1 MAPPALASGTTPD
14 FGPNVKIFDPSTP
27 VDQINSHLASIA
39 NEPEFSSN
47 RHAVYFKPGTYG
59 SSAGQDDP
67 ATATGIVNTQVG
79 YYTSI
84 AGLGSSPDD
93 VKINGALHAEPNQAA
108 DGTSDSLTV
117 FYRSLANLAVNPIQ
131 RPVGADAQRAR
142 PEGIEA
148 PHTMRWATSQASPL
162 RRVHILGNLDL
173 TGQYGANAFG
183 TELADSKVDRTVIS
197 DDGTTGPAQA
207 QYYTRDSQI
216 GSWSGDGVNLVFS
229 GVTGAPR
236 TNFGA
241 GGTTTLATT
250 PTSRPAP
257 FLTINSGVYE
267 VFVPSA
273 RTTTSGANWST
284 ASNAGVRIPVS
295 KFYIAKPTTDTAA
308 TINAA
313 LASGK
318 HLLLTPGVYRLN
330 GPIKVTRANTV
341 VLGMGY
347 ATLAPSGGAAA
358 ITIGDVPGVVVS
370 SIMIDASSGTDVLVQ
385 VGTRGATHV
394 GDAVNPTALSDVFV
408 RVGGAQ
414 EGSARTM
421 LEVNS
426 DRVILDGCWL
436 WRADHG
442 AGVGWTSN
450 TVDTGLLVNGAD
462 VTALGLFVEHTQ
474 KNQVVWNGERGTTV
488 FYQSEMP
495 YDPPNQESWSDGT
508 SEGYASYKVASGVKV
523 HDAKG
528 LAIYT
533 LFMPSTFAG
542 QPVHAASAIQ
552 APTSDAVH
560 FQSMTTAVI
569 YFGGGIRHVINA
581 NGGAVDASQPNSVVY
596 GMTAAA
602 RLVAGP

>member
-1 MAPPALASGTTPD
+1 
-14 FGPNVKIFDPSTP
+14 
-27 VDQINSHLASIA
+27 
-39 NEPEFSSN
+39 
-47 RHAVYFKPGTYG
+47 
-59 SSAGQDDP
+59 
-67 ATATGIVNTQVG
+67 
-79 YYTSI
+79 
-84 AGLGSSPDD
+84 
-93 VKINGALHAEPNQAA
+93 
-108 DGTSDSLTV
+108 
-117 FYRSLANLAVNPIQ
+117 
-131 RPVGADAQRAR
+131 
-142 PEGIEA
+142 
-148 PHTMRWATSQASPL
+148 MRWATSQASPL

-318 HLLLTPGVYRLN
+318 HLLLTPPGVYRLN

-341 VLGMGY
+341 VLGMGVRN
-347 ATLAPSGGAAA
+347 ARPPSGGAAA
-358 ITIGDVPGVVVS
+358 ITIGDVPPGVVVS

-408 RVGGAQ
+408 RVGG
-414 EGSARTM
+414 GAR
-421 LEVNS
+421 
-426 DRVILDGCWL
+426 
-436 WRADHG
+436 RALRG
-442 AGVGWTSN
+442 PCSRST
-450 TVDTGLLVNGAD
+450 
-462 VTALGLFVEHTQ
+462 VTA
-474 KNQVVWNGERGTTV
+474 
-488 FYQSEMP
+488 
-495 YDPPNQESWSDGT
+495 
-508 SEGYASYKVASGVKV
+508 
-523 HDAKG
+523 
-528 LAIYT
+528 
-533 LFMPSTFAG
+533 
-542 QPVHAASAIQ
+542 
-552 APTSDAVH
+552 
-560 FQSMTTAVI
+560 
-569 YFGGGIRHVINA
+569 
-581 NGGAVDASQPNSVVY
+581 
-596 GMTAAA
+596 
-602 RLVAGP
+602 